1 MPQRYRIEI
10 FDNHYNAVGVAPIAK
25 PTLIFDALTLE
36 NVYVQCTRRI
46 EGVKEMQLAQIVSDN
61 GSVEF
66 QGLVYGVETN
76 KENMTITL
84 SDLRSIFNVDYPAT
98 YKSLGYDLWIMRF
111 ITDMYAGNAVN
122 PATYDGMRMDCNS
135 GIPCDY
141 DYSGIVNMYSVITSA
156 FLWSG
161 LIVKVQFDAQNK
173 SMDIKT
179 RSVTNNFITVE
190 ANLQNVLSCTFNGGA
205 DGYSPNAVKVIS
217 IQDDESGRGTITE
230 WGTFILNEAGEVVES
245 DNYYTGHRDPL
256 LRTYVSISGSDED
269 PPTSA
274 EILET
279 AVSVLAHTDENLV
292 IEITCALHDK
302 VIQLDETDIGARVN
316 IVHNGETTET
326 ILTGVT
332 RTEETKILSFGFN
345 RIPLTQ
351 ALKMKEEGGTGS
363 SSGGTVSSGTPG
375 PQGPP
380 GPQGERGVTYTPSVS
395 QDGVINWT
403 NDGGLSNP
411 PSVDIRG
418 PKGDAGEQGEVG
430 PQGPAGQTGPRG
442 IPGPTGPQGPE
453 GPAGPRGE
461 TGPQGAT
468 GQTGP
473 QGPQGAVFIPSV
485 SETGDISWTNSGGLA
500 NPETVNIRGPQGL
513 KGDIGPQGE
522 AGEQGPQGSKGDT
535 GAVYTPN
542 VSASG
547 VISWSNNGGLPNP
560 SSVSI
565 RGPQGEQGPQGIQ
578 GERGN
583 TGPTGPQGP
592 QGIQGERGDTGPIG
606 PQGPTGPQGLQGEQG
621 PAVGENLLINPDFQ
635 INQRG
640 KTSYSAS
647 GYTVDRWQYREVSGN
662 VVTPTSYGISTTSGI
677 IQYVEN
683 IGRYAGKTFTFSGEL
698 QNGTIQSVTGTLSST
713 TVSNSY
719 MQFTLRSN
727 GKDGIC
733 TLKQGNWKWTKF
745 ELGDEATPFYPRPY
759 ADELALCQRYY
770 EEMPLSTVGVCGGSQ
785 AFGTAGS
792 NASFIMIPFKETKRI
807 APTITVGGRFGG
819 YSTKNTSETTADA
832 FIGYWGA
839 ASSTPG
845 YTTLSFTA
853 DAEIY

>member
-10 FDNHYNAVGVAPIAK
+10 FDNRYNALGVSPIDT
-25 PTLIFDALTLE
+25 PEI
-36 NVYVQCTRRI
+36 NVDYLSIQESAVYCTRKI
-46 EGVKEMQLAQIVSDN
+46 DGVKPYYLAQIVRED
-61 GSVEF
+61 GTTLCKMFVA
-66 QGLVYGVETN
+66 GCAYDKTAMTVYLRPLYTLLD
-76 KENMTITL
+76 ITCQAI
-84 SDLRSIFNVDYPAT
+84 REGERFSIWNVGTQAFR
-98 YKSLGYDLWIMRF
+98 LA
-111 ITDMYAGNAVN
+111 YAGNEVGANIYV
-122 PATYDGMRMDCNS
+122 PTTYPN
-135 GIPCDY
+135 
-141 DYSGIVNMYSVITSA
+141 IV
-156 FLWSG
+156 
-161 LIVKVQFDAQNK
+161 AQNEDDLGWYAINGPK
-173 SMDIKT
+173 NDL
-179 RSVTNNFITVE
+179 
-190 ANLQNVLSCTFNGGA
+190 NL
-205 DGYSPNAVKVIS
+205 
-217 IQDDESGRGTITE
+217 
-230 WGTFILNEAGEVVES
+230 
-245 DNYYTGHRDPL
+245 
-256 LRTYVSISGSDED
+256 
-269 PPTSA
+269 
-274 EILET
+274 LET
-279 AVSVLAHTDENLV
+279 ARQFFLSDGVVLDVDFDVMEKKMALIGRVESGDDTVELGLENVLGVEVSDVPYDNTYNGVRMFIPTSESGSTVETYVLTTDGTIEPCYPAPENYAKPARFQLV
-292 IEITCALHDK
+292 NVAAKDDQYTPYTEEELLQIAREHLTQNTDPFLITSTHRIDDTIFTQTVA
-302 VIQLDETDIGARVN
+302 DIGKKYV
-316 IVHNGETTET
+316 VLFNGETYKTRLTAVTISGET
-326 ILTGVT
+326 KMLTFGGY
-332 RTEETKILSFGFN
+332 RNDLTKIL
-345 RIPLTQ
+345 
-351 ALKMKEEGGTGS
+351 KMESTGGTGS

-395 QDGVINWT
+395 PDGVINWT
-403 NDGGLSNP
+403 NDGGLNNP

-418 PKGDAGEQGEVG
+418 PKGDTGEQGEVG
-430 PQGPAGQTGPRG
+430 PQGPAGQTGPQG

-453 GPAGPRGE
+453 GPSGPRGG

-485 SETGDISWTNSGGLA
+485 SETGDISWANSGGLA

-513 KGDIGPQGE
+513 KGDTGPQGE
-522 AGEQGPQGSKGDT
+522 AGEQGPQG
-535 GAVYTPN
+535 
-542 VSASG
+542 
-547 VISWSNNGGLPNP
+547 
-560 SSVSI
+560 
-565 RGPQGEQGPQGIQ
+565 
-578 GERGN
+578 
-583 TGPTGPQGP
+583 
-592 QGIQGERGDTGPIG
+592 
-606 PQGPTGPQGLQGEQG
+606 PTGPQGLKGEQG

-647 GYTVDRWQYREVSGN
+647 GYTVDRWQCREVSGN
-662 VVTPTSYGISTTSGI
+662 VVTQTSYGISTTSGM

-719 MQFTLRSN
+719 MQFTLRAN
-727 GKDGIC
+727 GVDCAC

-745 ELGDEATPFYPRPY
+745 EMGDEATPFYPRPY

-785 AFGTAGS
+785 SFGTAGA

-807 APTITVGGRFGG
+807 APTVTVGGRFGG